1 MILSWEDTMPKKKG
15 LELEPKQR
23 KKIAVL
29 KPHLLDA
36 VHTVLRSHGV
46 DAVVHSISF
55 RPSNVVAMADEQNGG
70 PCGASPCCMINGVYT
85 CPG

>member
-1 MILSWEDTMPKKKG
+1 MQKKNG
-15 LELEPKQR
+15 LELDPEHC
-23 KKIAVL
+23 KKIAAL

-55 RPSNVVAMADEQNGG
+55 RPSNAVAMTDSVGG
-70 PCGASPCCMINGVYT
+70 PCGAAPCCFINGVWT

>member
-1 MILSWEDTMPKKKG
+1 MAKKKN
-15 LELEPKQR
+15 LQLHPKHC
-23 KKIAVL
+23 KKIADL

-36 VHTVLRSHGV
+36 VHTVLKSHGV

-55 RPSNVVAMADEQNGG
+55 RPGKPVAMTMTGGLSGG
-70 PCGASPCCMINGVYT
+70 PCGAAPCCMINGVWT

>member
-1 MILSWEDTMPKKKG
+1 MAKKNPLALQPKH
-15 LELEPKQR
+15 Q
-23 KKIAVL
+23 KKINTL

-36 VHTVLRSHGV
+36 VHTVLRSHGI

-55 RPSNVVAMADEQNGG
+55 RPTKTKAMLAG
-70 PCGASPCCMINGVYT
+70 PCGGAPCCYINGVWT